1 MTARSLLS
9 LIFFNFS
16 LICFLSSTYVSAQ
29 NPVFACDVDSNKAVA
44 TFGFCN
50 TTLSFAERASDLV
63 NRLTLQEKI
72 THIIDQTPAVPR
84 LGIPSYNWWSEA
96 LHGVSDVGHGTI
108 FSSLVPTATSFP
120 LPILTAA
127 SFNTTLFESIG
138 QASIVYLFI
147 YFRFPPK

>member
-1 MTARSLLS
+1 MTTKPLLS
-9 LIFFNFS
+9 LIFFSS
-16 LICFLSSTYVSAQ
+16 LICFLSSSSYVSAQ
-29 NPVFACDVDSNKAVA
+29 NPVFACDVDSNKAVT

-50 TTLSFAERASDLV
+50 TALSFVERAADLLK
-63 NRLTLQEKI
+63 RLTLQEKI

-96 LHGVSDVGHGTI
+96 LHGVSDVGHGTQ
-108 FSSLVPTATSFP
+108 FSPLVPSATSFP

-138 QASIVYLFI
+138 QASFLIDIHYG
-147 YFRFPPK
+147 